1 MTTYN
6 RILVRVVF
14 LFALARMFLKSG
26 TGDSAILDAM
36 FENSNL
42 CDDVN
47 VLTLNFISEK
57 KPTKV
62 FILTTNEA
70 TDRLKARDIIEI
82 IGNARVL

>member
-1 MTTYN
+1 M
-6 RILVRVVF
+6 
-14 LFALARMFLKSG
+14 FALAKMFLKSG

-57 KPTKV
+57 NPTKV
-62 FILTTNEA
+62 FILTTNETTEGSIKSEGYNRKYWKCA
-70 TDRLKARDIIEI
+70 SFVEWAL
-82 IGNARVL
+82 

>member
-1 MTTYN
+1 
-6 RILVRVVF
+6 
-14 LFALARMFLKSG
+14 MFLKSG
-26 TGDSAILDAM
+26 TGDSAILVAM

-70 TDRLKARDIIEI
+70 TVGSIKSEGYNRNYWTCAIFVKWAL
-82 IGNARVL
+82 